1 MFLLDY
7 LNAFR
12 YTAYITMVEVIFMES
27 SKPAKKRVCV
37 MLTPPDHER
46 LSRLAAASGR
56 TLPGYLRWLLH
67 RHFREKDR
75 HAPD

>member
-1 MFLLDY
+1 
-7 LNAFR
+7 
-12 YTAYITMVEVIFMES
+12 MES